1 MIQLPCSLSKV
12 VVGGVIY
19 LLEYNNPIKTKPLTF
34 EQENKIV
41 MLVIKNAM
49 AMKKFLSLIFLLLI
63 FSSASFSENYKF
75 QKLVDLKNPWGS
87 SFINNNELIV
97 TEKSGKIKVVNI
109 NSKKVSEIEHNLNFL
124 EDGQGGLL
132 DILYKDNL
140 IWISYTEKRGN
151 LKTST
156 SIAKAK
162 LNKKELKFKNIFQAE
177 PPIDSGFH
185 FGSRLAIKGDY
196 LYASAGERGKG
207 MIAQDPT
214 KHPGSIIRIHLDG
227 SIPKDN
233 PKFGGKS
240 NWLPEI
246 YQIGIRNPQGLTLS
260 PFDGK
265 IYLSNHGAKGGDWFG
280 EAKKGENYGWKILGW
295 GGKNYSGIPIGPK
308 WKPGFTKAIQYW
320 VPSIAA
326 SAITIYKGDEFKEWN
341 GHALITSLKDQSL
354 RKLKFNDLTNV
365 KEEIIFKDEI
375 GRLRDIQVHPNNGK
389 IYFLAGDSLWL
400 MEKS

>member
-1 MIQLPCSLSKV
+1 
-12 VVGGVIY
+12 
-19 LLEYNNPIKTKPLTF
+19 
-34 EQENKIV
+34 
-41 MLVIKNAM
+41 
-49 AMKKFLSLIFLLLI
+49 MKKFLSLTFLLLI

-75 QKLVDLKNPWGS
+75 KKLVDLKNPWGS

-140 IWISYTEKRGN
+140 IWISYTENRGN

-177 PPIDSGFH
+177 PPIDSGYH

-196 LYASAGERGKG
+196 LYASAGERGEG

-214 KHPGSIIRIHLDG
+214 KHPGSIIRIYLDG

-233 PKFGGKS
+233 PKFEGKS

-326 SAITIYKGDEFKEWN
+326 SAITIYKGDEFKEWT

-354 RKLKFNDLTNV
+354 RKLELNDLTNV

-389 IYFLAGDSLWL
+389 IYFLAGDNLWL
-400 MEKS
+400 MEKSS